1 MTPEEAVK
9 VAGLIADLW
18 PRPELT
24 GRRLAFYATALT
36 GIPTMDAG
44 VRAVNDLFVSERFQ
58 PTPGDVIDS
67 ALDVDGSA
75 DDQWQRVVAAASDI
89 AARRKVG
96 VMPDPVALA
105 VVRRLCGSLSDVP
118 VQYRGDRE
126 KVRAEFLP
134 AYRKAARAA
143 ATAVASDGRLE
154 LAEGS

>member
-1 MTPEEAVK
+1 M
-9 VAGLIADLW
+9 
-18 PRPELT
+18 
-24 GRRLAFYATALT
+24 
-36 GIPTMDAG
+36 
-44 VRAVNDLFVSERFQ
+44 
-58 PTPGDVIDS
+58 IDS

-96 VMPDPVALA
+96 AMPDPVALA